1 MTIRKL
7 ALLGTL
13 SVGTIGNAHGAQPF
27 DAAAA
32 FGARPS
38 VSDVSLSPDG
48 KSVAYVSPLAG
59 QGSALFTMK
68 LTKDASPR
76 RALSFNGNPVRLEG
90 CHWVSNERIV
100 CIVYSVVDFV
110 GISHLTA
117 TRLIAVNAD
126 GSNEKVLS
134 SKESHYALGV
144 SLFGGSIIDWQS
156 NQDGAV
162 LMARSYV
169 PESRLDT
176 RLVNSKE
183 GLGVD
188 WVDTKNLANKG
199 IEPPRRDAAD
209 YISDGRGTVRIMAH
223 ANTRAEYQTEII
235 RYDYRLKE
243 SRDWQKLC
251 DYNILDRSGFEP
263 VAVDPDLNIAYGF
276 KKLDGRIALYSVSLD
291 EARHEELLFA
301 RPDVD
306 VGPVIRVGPQ
316 QRVVGVSYVTD
327 RRFAEYTDPTIKR
340 IVMSLSKALPD
351 TTVHI
356 ADSSVDGMTL
366 LVSTESDSDA
376 GVYYI
381 FDRQTHQLNTFLVHR
396 NQLEGV
402 KLATVKPVSFPA
414 SDGTMIPGYLTL
426 PPGAA
431 TAKGLPAIVMPHGGP
446 SARDEWGF
454 DWFSQYYAARGY
466 AVLQPNFRGSAGYG
480 DQWWQKNGF
489 HSWPIAIGDVLD
501 AGRWLVK
508 EGIADPNKL
517 GIVGWSY
524 GGYAALQS
532 AVVDQSVFK
541 AIVAI
546 AAVTDLGALVEDHRR
561 LSDFAIISEEVG
573 DGPTIRQ
580 GSPAEHADKI
590 KVPVL
595 LFHGAHDG
603 NVSIEQSTRMASSLA
618 AAGVKSELVTWDQL
632 DHYLDDSAAREKMLR
647 KSDEWLRLAFGMP
660 AVTAELR

>member
-1 MTIRKL
+1 MIIRKL
-7 ALLGTL
+7 VILGTL
-13 SVGTIGNAHGAQPF
+13 GLGVVGNAQSAEPF

-59 QGSALFTMK
+59 QGSALYTMR
-68 LTKDASPR
+68 LTKDATPR
-76 RALSFNGNPVRLEG
+76 RALSLSGNPVRLGG
-90 CHWVSNERIV
+90 CNWVSNERLV
-100 CIVYSVVDFV
+100 CVAYSVLNFT
-110 GISHLTA
+110 GISHLTF
-117 TRLIAVNAD
+117 TRLVAIDAD
-126 GSNEKVLS
+126 GSNEKLLS
-134 SKESHYALGV
+134 SQESVYARSV
-144 SLFGGSIIDWQS
+144 SSYGGSIIDWQP

-162 LMARSYV
+162 FMTRSYIPEV
-169 PESRLDT
+169 RLESRLK
-176 RLVNSKE
+176 NSKE

-188 WVDTKNLANKG
+188 WVDTKTLAIKMV
-199 IEPPRRDAAD
+199 ELPTRDAAG

-223 ANTRAEYQTEII
+223 SNTRADYQTEII
-235 RYDYRLKE
+235 RYDYRMKD

-251 DYNILDRSGFEP
+251 DYNVLDRSGFEP

-276 KKLDGRIALYSVSLD
+276 KKFDGRIALYSVSLD
-291 EARHEELLFA
+291 EAKHEELLFA

-306 VGPVIRVGPQ
+306 VGPLMRVGPQ
-316 QRVVGVSYVTD
+316 RRVVGVSYVTD
-327 RRFAEYTDPTIKR
+327 RRFTEYTDPTVKK
-340 IVMSLSKALPD
+340 IVMSLSKALPN
-351 TTVHI
+351 TAVHI

-366 LVSTESDSDA
+366 LISTGNDSDA

-381 FDRQTHQLNTFLVHR
+381 FDRQSHQLNTFLVHR

-402 KLATVKPVSFPA
+402 KLATVQPVSFPA

-466 AVLQPNFRGSAGYG
+466 AVLQPNFRGSTGYG
-480 DQWWQKNGF
+480 DQWFQKNGF
-489 HSWPIAIGDVLD
+489 RSWPIAIGDVLD

-532 AVVDQSVFK
+532 GVVDQSVFK

-546 AAVTDLGALVEDHRR
+546 APVTDLGALVEDHRR
-561 LSDFAIISEEVG
+561 LGDFAIISEEVG
-573 DGPTIRQ
+573 DGATIHQ

-595 LFHGAHDG
+595 LFHGAYDG
-603 NVSIEQSTRMASSLA
+603 NVSIEQSKRMASSLA

-647 KSDEWLRLAFGMP
+647 KSDEWLRLAFGM
-660 AVTAELR
+660 